1 VARCLRGAIGHQ
13 VAVAAGA
20 LPILAHPCLRSDE
33 PCREHI
39 MNIYQRPLAPGA
51 LPCLKPLPSRLN
63 TPCYPLFS
71 RSGIEANQSLG
82 PDLFSPRARDA
93 RGRFARVRMR
103 NFRRVEA
110 PGIRARLARFMT
122 CLSLGAYSASE
133 A

>member
-1 VARCLRGAIGHQ
+1 LSRTHHEHISKAPC
-13 VAVAAGA
+13 AGSLA
-20 LPILAHPCLRSDE
+20 LPEAVTE
-33 PCREHI
+33 PPEH
-39 MNIYQRPLAPGA
+39 
-51 LPCLKPLPSRLN
+51 S
-63 TPCYPLFS
+63 CYPLFS